1 MPNWTWNRIA
11 CKKSI
16 ADKILTKTEK
26 GYSFDFNKL
35 IKMPEDLDIESG
47 SMGQNGLMYLYL
59 KSKDD
64 LEKIKINDAYKSCNP
79 FFNDIYREG
88 RFGQMEENPS
98 EFENESDFKESVELG
113 KKYLSNYE
121 KYGHCT
127 WYNWCIDNWGTKWN
141 VGEDVDVEIDSDD
154 ECIIT
159 FNTAWSPPRGIII
172 EYSKLCKDDE
182 FDWEYENEDYDGH
195 HILRKEDGII
205 LDNVIDCDEDISD
218 DIEV

>member
-16 ADKILTKTEK
+16 ADKILTKTDN
-26 GYSFDFNKL
+26 GYSFDFNKI

-64 LEKIKINDAYKSCNP
+64 LEKIKINNAYKSCNP
-79 FFNDIYREG
+79 FFKDIYREG
-88 RFGQMEENPS
+88 RFGQLEENPA

-127 WYNWCIDNWGTKWN
+127 WYNWCVDKWGTKWN
-141 VGEDVDVEIDSDD
+141 VGENVDVEIDSDE

-172 EYSKLCKDDE
+172 EYSKLCKDNE
-182 FDWEYENEDYDGH
+182 FNWEYENEDYDGH
-195 HILRKEDGII
+195 HTLRKLNGEIYDT
-205 LDNVIDCDEDISD
+205 VIDEDISD
-218 DIEV
+218 DIEM